1 MLINRFPCTLSEM
14 YYCTMAGELIEVN
27 ANQMILEDNRE
38 YSYTIKPFETTN
50 SLGAVVATL
59 EVHSI
64 TNLAGE
70 KYKLYKTTQGNW
82 YDIPETNN
90 AVDKA
95 TIMSLKF
102 AINSRENKGLQ

>member
-1 MLINRFPCTLSEM
+1 MLINRFPRTLSEM
-14 YYCTMAGELIEVN
+14 YYCTMAGQLIEVN
-27 ANQMILEDNRE
+27 ENQMILEDNRE
-38 YSYTIKPFETTN
+38 YSYTIKPFEITN

-59 EVHSI
+59 KEYSI

-70 KYKLYKTTQGNW
+70 KYKLFKTTEGNW
-82 YDIPETNN
+82 YDIPETNK
-90 AVDKA
+90 AADKA

>member
-1 MLINRFPCTLSEM
+1 
-14 YYCTMAGELIEVN
+14 MAAELIEVEVN
-27 ANQMILEDNRE
+27 LIKLEDTRE
-38 YSYTIKPFETTN
+38 YSYTIKPFQITN

-59 EVHSI
+59 EEYSI

-70 KYKLYKTTQGNW
+70 KYKLYKTTEGNW
-82 YDIPETNN
+82 YDIPETNKV
-90 AVDKA
+90 ADKA